1 MTYRRSLPV
10 LATLFLLSY
19 TGVLR
24 TVLTV
29 FFSYSTITHL
39 PSGHQ
44 QLVWSID
51 ASVPLFGL
59 KFTIL
64 FITCLVLFLVLI
76 PFNIT
81 LLFTR
86 YLMNFRIVNQF
97 KPILDAF
104 QGSYKEKYYYWL
116 AVHLILRSLFF
127 TFYAFPTNIN
137 LICSTMLLIAF
148 SVYSGYVRPNK
159 MKSVNIQE
167 LLLLINLT
175 IMYAVSFQDNT
186 FFIVANTMISL
197 AFVQFAIII
206 SYHFLTY
213 TCHCDIVHMERIVKE
228 KVMKLCKKKPL
239 SHVSNNIAL
248 LNIPEC
254 TYNYTEYRDG
264 LVSDDFR

>member
-1 MTYRRSLPV
+1 M
-10 LATLFLLSY
+10 FLLSY

-24 TVLTV
+24 IILTV

-59 KFTIL
+59 KFTIM
-64 FITCLVLFLVLI
+64 FIICLVLFLILI

-86 YLMNFRIVNQF
+86 YLMHFRIVNRF
-97 KPILDAF
+97 KPSLDPF
-104 QGSYKEKYYYWL
+104 QGSYKEKCYYWV
-116 AVHLILRSLFF
+116 AVHLTLRSLFF
-127 TFYAFPTNIN
+127 TFYAFPTKLN
-137 LICSTMLLIAF
+137 LICSTMLLIMF
-148 SVYSGYVRPNK
+148 SVYSGYVQPNK
-159 MKSVNIQE
+159 MKLVNIQE

-175 IMYAVSFQDNT
+175 IMYAVSFQGNT

-206 SYHFLTY
+206 LYHFLTY
-213 TCHCDIVHMERIVKE
+213 TCHCDIIRMGRIVRE
-228 KVMKLCKKKPL
+228 KVIKLCKKKPL
-239 SHVSNNIAL
+239 SHVSNNVAL